1 MAIILPES
9 EPKNEANS
17 YISRFFKE
25 NKLGSLL
32 NQANIRKA
40 DGFSPVFLL
49 QFFFSL
55 VLHGKNL
62 YRILDSDRLSD
73 APRKDTVH
81 RFLNFSGGLFLRNST
96 TRNRNEI
103 SKYLLVLKNVPA
115 DPSPCFNPSNT
126 GDDRSNS
133 MPFHEA
139 TISSFF
145 ILVP

>member
-49 QFFFSL
+49 QFFF
-55 VLHGKNL
+55 
-62 YRILDSDRLSD
+62 RLSCT
-73 APRKDTVH
+73 ARTFIEFLIQTVYQMLLEKIQFTVSST
-81 RFLNFSGGLFLRNST
+81 FL
-96 TRNRNEI
+96 
-103 SKYLLVLKNVPA
+103 
-115 DPSPCFNPSNT
+115 
-126 GDDRSNS
+126 
-133 MPFHEA
+133 EA
-139 TISSFF
+139 YF
-145 ILVP
+145 